1 MMDRLKY
8 NTNLRGFVFF
18 EYNKA
23 AVFAKD
29 NQRAALFY
37 NLDATIL
44 DMISPLK

>member
-23 AVFAKD
+23 AVFATD
-29 NQRAALFY
+29 SQRAALFY
-37 NLDATIL
+37 NLDPLVL
-44 DMISPLK
+44 DMISALK